1 MQQFWEQRY
10 DQPAHVYG
18 KQPNAFFKAI
28 LDDHEPGKLLLP
40 AEGEGRNAVY
50 AARKGWIVDAFDFS
64 ANARKKALRLAEEN
78 GVMIN
83 YYVSSI
89 EDFSFE
95 ANTYDMVGLCY
106 VHAPPAIRTFLHRRV
121 IESLK
126 PEGQVVLEAFN
137 KKQITLNSGG
147 PKKEALLY
155 DESIIKLD
163 FADLSVVYLE
173 ALQEELSEGA
183 YHKGLAEIIRFIG
196 KKL

>member
-10 DQPAHVYG
+10 DQSAYVYG

-78 GVMIN
+78 GVTLN
-83 YYVSSI
+83 YYISSI

-106 VHAPPAIRTFLHRRV
+106 VHASPAISAFLHRRV
-121 IESLK
+121 IEVLK

-147 PKKEALLY
+147 PKNDDLLY
-155 DESIIKLD
+155 DKSTIKLD
-163 FADLSVVYLE
+163 FAGLSMLYLE

-183 YHKGLAEIIRFIG
+183 YHKGLAEIIRFVG